1 MSNRL
6 ERKVNK
12 QVLRQMNKDTH
23 DAMYKYLKNHHN
35 DEADHQDFKMKLEAW
50 KEELGK

>member
-23 DAMYKYLKNHHN
+23 DAMYKYLRNNGN
-35 DEADHQDFKMKLEAW
+35 DEADHQDFIMKLDAW
-50 KEELGK
+50 KQEVHK